1 MYDLII
7 RQALSVDDSL
17 GDQQIPHGQSRL
29 IDVAIHDGNIVAIG
43 TLPAKASAQQTL
55 NLHGQVYLSAGWIDS
70 HTHCY
75 ANSPLYHDE
84 PDRVGVLA
92 GVTTVVDAGSTGAD
106 DIDAFAGDIPRCRT
120 RVQALIN
127 LSRIG
132 LRRQNELAA
141 QQDLDLPLLEAAL
154 QRHPQFIVGLKAR
167 MSASVVGSNGLWPL
181 QQAKQLQR
189 RYPHLPLMV
198 HVGNT
203 PPDLDEIVALLGQGD
218 ILTHCYNGKPNRIL
232 TVEGHVRPAVHAAL
246 LRGMLLDVGHGSAS
260 FSFHV
265 AEQAIAQGLRP
276 HIISSDIYCK
286 NRLHG
291 PVFGLAH
298 IMSKFLLLGMSLPQ
312 VLACVTAHPAAALR
326 LNDRGRLAPGMSAD
340 LTLFTLQQQP
350 QQFEDCEQ
358 VCRQGDLLIRP
369 LAAIVSGQC
378 TLTDY
383 GTQHH
388 VFHEYTHA

>member
-7 RQALSVDDSL
+7 RQALSVDDHL
-17 GDQQIPHGQSRL
+17 GERPLPHGQPHL
-29 IDVAIHDGNIVAIG
+29 VDVAIHEGKIVTIG
-43 TLPAKASAQQTL
+43 TLPIDAAARHTL

-75 ANSPLYHDE
+75 PDSPLYHDE

-106 DIDAFAGDIPRCRT
+106 DIDAFARDAAHCRT
-120 RVQALIN
+120 RVQALLN

-132 LRRQNELAA
+132 LRRQNELAT
-141 QQDLDLPLLEAAL
+141 QQDLDLALLEEAL

-181 QQAKQLQR
+181 QQAKQVQL

-203 PPDLDEIVALLGQGD
+203 PPALDDIVALLGQGD

-232 TVEGHVRPAVHAAL
+232 TLEGHVRPAVHAAL

-260 FSFHV
+260 FSFQV
-265 AEQAIAQGLRP
+265 AEQAIRQGLLP

-286 NRLHG
+286 NRIHG

-312 VLACVTAHPAAALR
+312 VLACVTAHPAAALKLR
-326 LNDRGRLAPGMSAD
+326 DRGRLAPGMSAD
-340 LTLFTLQQQP
+340 LTLFTLQQQLH
-350 QQFEDCEQ
+350 QFEDCEQ

-369 LAAIVSGQC
+369 LAAMVRGQC

-388 VFHEYTHA
+388 VFHEYRHA